1 MIIEIERAKSSLSRC
16 KCCKQVIKKD
26 QVRGIAEVPYGNYVT
41 KSYYCMSC
49 SLNILHS
56 QVKHTEKLIKKITNY
71 VKN

>member
-1 MIIEIERAKSSLSRC
+1 MIIEIEKAKSSLSKC
-16 KCCKQVIKKD
+16 KCCKQKIKKD
-26 QVRGIAEVPYGNYVT
+26 QVRGISEIPYGNNIT
-41 KSYYCMSC
+41 KGYYCMSC